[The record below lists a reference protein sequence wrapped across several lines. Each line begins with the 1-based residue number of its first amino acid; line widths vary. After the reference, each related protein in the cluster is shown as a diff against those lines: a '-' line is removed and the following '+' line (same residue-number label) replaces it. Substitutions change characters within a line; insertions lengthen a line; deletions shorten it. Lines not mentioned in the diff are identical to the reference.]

1 MEEILSDLEN
11 QLAALS
17 TLMLDI
23 TTGYLSLLCCRTGAE
38 SALVMDNFRDNV
50 YSMKEEFMILM
61 ERCEHKKRILQHM
74 IQDGIKEERL
84 ILKK

>member
-11 QLAALS
+11 QLEALS
-17 TLMLDI
+17 TLILDT
-23 TTGYLSLLCCRTGAE
+23 TTGFLSLLCCRTGAE
-38 SALVMDNFRDNV
+38 LALVMNNFRDNV
-50 YSMKEEFMILM
+50 YSMKEEFMIRM
-61 ERCEHKKRILQHM
+61 ERCEHKKRTLQQM